1 VIALAAGGR
10 GATWAALGA
19 GAVAVGVGVA
29 LLPLPPEGLIHAGLA
44 YALCASLVLRGLGGA
59 ALAPADHV
67 TLARAAAVCLLVG
80 AVGAFPAAPVAYG
93 LIGGAATAL
102 DGVDGWIA
110 RRTTGPTAFGARFD
124 METDAALGLVLSALL
139 VPVVGIWVLAVGLA
153 RYAFLAAGWIW
164 PALAAELPPSG
175 RRRAACT
182 TQLVA
187 LAVTFAFTWLPS
199 AAIFCALVAFVATA
213 GSFAIDLAWLLRRR

>member
-1 VIALAAGGR
+1 VTALALGGR
-10 GATWAALGA
+10 AATWATLGA
-19 GAVAVGVGVA
+19 GAVGVGVGAA
-29 LLPLPPEGLIHAGLA
+29 LLPLPPDGPLHAGLA
-44 YALCASLVLRGLGGA
+44 YALLCSLVLRGLAGA
-59 ALAPADHV
+59 AMSAADGV

-80 AVGAFPAAPVAYG
+80 AIGAFPAAPVAYG
-93 LIGGAATAL
+93 LIAGVATAL
-102 DGVDGWIA
+102 DGVDGWLA

-153 RYAFLAAGWIW
+153 RYVFVAAGWIW

-187 LAVTFAFTWLPS
+187 LDVTFAFTWLEP
-199 AAIFCALVAFVATA
+199 AAVFCALVAFAATA
-213 GSFAIDLAWLLRRR
+213 YSFAIDLAWLLRRR